1 VRSVALWLGS
11 PDRPLF
17 AWLDVPDDGLVHG
30 AAVICPSMG
39 LEAAY
44 STRGLRHLAHRLV
57 GAGWAALR
65 VDYAATGD
73 SAGAWTDTHL
83 VADWLAGV
91 RAGIEYVR
99 DLGVTR
105 TAVVGLR
112 IGATLA
118 AAELARGG
126 PVDDFVLWDPCA
138 SGRAFLREQTALS
151 AFRRDQAADWGVQR
165 VGESPA
171 SPERSEA
178 GSVEAPGAMFSA
190 ATVSDLTPVAISGTD
205 QGLATRELV
214 LGRRG
219 RSLPRALREHLTLP
233 HVDAAEVEGQEALYE
248 DLPETPW
255 AALDRIADWL
265 GEGNGPRVQIALPEA
280 GTSAVHRSDGRGG
293 VRERAMEFGPARL
306 FGMVSEPE
314 DQPDDHSRP
323 PPPTVIFLNVGLLNH
338 HGPDRLWVDLA
349 RACASGGHMRC
360 VRVDL
365 NGLGD
370 SPTRPGRAELLNFPV
385 DALEDISDVRRAVT
399 DDGGE
404 GVVLVGVCSGAD
416 HAVASALSQRATS
429 VCMANPAMSPTWWGG
444 ATARAPEPEEAE
456 SGASQSRGATAPWY
470 WRLLVRFKRLQG
482 ATRWIPNWGWWVA
495 KRWFMKGSPVRTLE
509 QLAQS
514 GVDVLLVTGRNE
526 EGRVPKGE
534 HRRLR
539 SLIAAGGVRREILP
553 HLEHSLL
560 DRESRDQAAEVLTGY
575 IVGFGRPASPSA
587 DA

>member
-1 VRSVALWLGS
+1 
-11 PDRPLF
+11 
-17 AWLDVPDDGLVHG
+17 
-30 AAVICPSMG
+30 MG

-57 GAGWAALR
+57 DAGWAALR
-65 VDYAATGD
+65 IDYAATGD
-73 SAGAWTDTHL
+73 SAGAWTDPHL

-91 RAGIEYVR
+91 REAIEYVR

-126 PVDDFVLWDPCA
+126 PVDDLVLWDPCA
-138 SGRAFLREQTALS
+138 SGRAFLREQSALS
-151 AFRRDQAADWGVQR
+151 AFRRDQAGHPGVQE
-165 VGESPA
+165 VGESPG
-171 SPERSEA
+171 SPEGIEE

-190 ATVSDLTPVAISGTD
+190 ATVSDLKPIAISETD

-214 LGRRG
+214 LGRKG
-219 RSLPRALREHLTLP
+219 RSFPRALRKRLTLP
-233 HVDAAEVEGQEALYE
+233 HVEAAEVEGQEALYE
-248 DLPETPW
+248 DLPVTPW
-255 AALDRIADWL
+255 SALDRIASWL
-265 GEGNGPRVQIALPEA
+265 GEGNGPLVQIALPDA
-280 GTSAVHRSDGRGG
+280 GTSAVHRSDGRCG
-293 VRERAMEFGPARL
+293 VRERAVEFGPARL
-306 FGMVSEPE
+306 FGMLSEPE
-314 DQPDDHSRP
+314 DDSGP
-323 PPPTVIFLNVGLLNH
+323 PAPTVIFLNVGLLSH

-349 RACASGGHMRC
+349 RACASGGRMRC

-370 SPTRPGRAELLNFPV
+370 SPTRPGRDEMLNFPV
-385 DALEDISDVRRAVT
+385 DALEDMSDIRRAVT
-399 DDGGE
+399 DDGGQ

-416 HAVASALSQRATS
+416 HAVASALSQRAAS
-429 VCMANPAMSPTWWGG
+429 VCMVNPAMSPTWWGG
-444 ATARAPEPEEAE
+444 ATALAPESQEAE
-456 SGASQSRGATAPWY
+456 SGDPQSQGVSAPWY
-470 WRLLVRFKRLQG
+470 WRLLARFKQLRG
-482 ATRWIPNWGWWVA
+482 VTRWIPNWGWWMA

-514 GVDVLLVTGRNE
+514 DVDVLLVTGRNE
-526 EGRVPKGE
+526 AGRVAKGE

-539 SLIAAGGVRREILP
+539 SLVSAGGVHRKIVP

-560 DRESRDQAAEVLTGY
+560 DRASRDQAAEILTGY
-575 IVGFGRPASPSA
+575 VVGLGRPASPSA

>member
-1 VRSVALWLGS
+1 LRRVRSVALWLGS
-11 PDRPLF
+11 SDRPLF

-65 VDYAATGD
+65 IDYAGTGD
-73 SAGAWTDTHL
+73 SAGAWSDANL

-126 PVDDFVLWDPCA
+126 PVDDFVLWDACA

-151 AFRRDQAADWGVQR
+151 AFRNDKAAEWRAQEG
-165 VGESPA
+165 GTSPS
-171 SPERSEA
+171 SPEGIEE
-178 GSVEAPGAMFSA
+178 GSVEGPGAMFSA
-190 ATVSDLTPVAISGTD
+190 ATVSDLTPIAIGGTD
-205 QGLATRELV
+205 QDLATRELV

-219 RSLPRALREHLTLP
+219 RSLPRALRERLTLP
-233 HVDAAEVEGQEALYE
+233 QVDAAEVEGQEALYD
-248 DLPETPW
+248 DLPVTPW
-255 AALDRIADWL
+255 AALDRMAEWL
-265 GEGNGPRVQIALPEA
+265 AEGNGPPVQIALPDA
-280 GTSAVHRSDGRGG
+280 GTSAVHRSEGRGA
-293 VRERAMEFGPARL
+293 VRERAVEFGPSRL
-306 FGMVSEPE
+306 FGILSEPE
-314 DQPDDHSRP
+314 DGGGRP
-323 PPPTVIFLNVGLLNH
+323 APTVIFLNVGLLSH

-349 RACASGGHMRC
+349 RACAGSGRMRC

-370 SPTRPGRAELLNFPV
+370 SPTRPGRAELVNFPV
-385 DALEDISDVRRAVT
+385 DALEDMSDIRRAVT

-416 HAVASALSQRATS
+416 HAVASALNHRATA
-429 VCMANPAMSPTWWGG
+429 VCMVNPAMSPAWWGG
-444 ATARAPEPEEAE
+444 TTVRPPEPEEAE
-456 SGASQSRGATAPWY
+456 SGHPQAPGATMPWF
-470 WRLLVRFKRLQG
+470 WRLRVRFKGLRG
-482 ATRWIPNWGWWVA
+482 VTAWIPNWGWWVA

-514 GVDVLLVTGRNE
+514 GVDVLLATGRNE
-526 EGRVPKGE
+526 AGRVAKGE

-539 SLIAAGGVRREILP
+539 SLVAAGGVHREVVP
-553 HLEHSLL
+553 YLEHSLL
-560 DRESRDQAAEVLTGY
+560 DRASRDQAAEILTAY
-575 IVGFGRPASPSA
+575 VVGLGRPVGPSA

>member
-1 VRSVALWLGS
+1 LWLGS

-44 STRGLRHLAHRLV
+44 ATRGMRHLAHRLV

-73 SAGAWTDTHL
+73 SAGAWTDPHL

-91 RAGIEYVR
+91 RGAIEYVR

-138 SGRAFLREQTALS
+138 SGRAFLREQTALA
-151 AFRRDQAADWGVQR
+151 AFGRDQAAEWGVQH
-165 VGESPA
+165 GGGSLG
-171 SPERSEA
+171 SPERREE

-190 ATVSDLTPVAISGTD
+190 ATVSDLTPIAISGTEG
-205 QGLATRELV
+205 GLARRELV
-214 LGRRG
+214 LGRKG
-219 RSLPRALREHLTLP
+219 RSLPRALRERLTLP
-233 HVDAAEVEGQEALYE
+233 HVEAADVEGQEALYE
-248 DLPETPW
+248 DLPVTPW
-255 AALDRIADWL
+255 AGLDRIADWL
-265 GEGNGPRVQIALPEA
+265 GEANGPLVQITLPEA
-280 GTSAVHRSDGRGG
+280 GTTAVHRGDGRCG
-293 VRERAMEFGPARL
+293 VRERVMELGPARL

-314 DQPDDHSRP
+314 DQPEDRGGP
-323 PPPTVIFLNVGLLNH
+323 PPPTVIFLNVGLINH

-370 SPTRPGRAELLNFPV
+370 SPTRPGRAELVNFPP
-385 DALEDISDVRRAVT
+385 DALADISDVRRAVT

-416 HAVASALSQRATS
+416 HAVASALAQRATS
-429 VCMANPAMSPTWWGG
+429 VCMANPAMTPTWWGG
-444 ATARAPEPEEAE
+444 ATARAPEPEVAE
-456 SGASQSRGATAPWY
+456 SDDSRSRPATAPWY
-470 WRLLVRFKRLQG
+470 WRILVRFKRLQTVTG
-482 ATRWIPNWGWWVA
+482 WIPNWGWWMA

-514 GVDVLLVTGRNE
+514 GADVLLVTGRNE
-526 EGRVPKGE
+526 AERVAKGE

-539 SLIAAGGVRREILP
+539 SLVSAGGVRREIVP
-553 HLEHSLL
+553 YLEHSLL
-560 DRESRDQAAEVLTGY
+560 DRASRDQAAEILSGY
-575 IVGFGRPASPSA
+575 VVGLGTSAGPSA

>member
-1 VRSVALWLGS
+1 VSSVALWLGS

-17 AWLDVPDDGLVHG
+17 AWLDMPDDGLVHG

-57 GAGWAALR
+57 DAGWAALR
-65 VDYAATGD
+65 IDYAATGD
-73 SAGAWTDTHL
+73 SAGAWTDPHL
-83 VADWLAGV
+83 VAEWLAGV
-91 RAGIEYVR
+91 REAIEYVR

-112 IGATLA
+112 LGATLA

-126 PVDDFVLWDPCA
+126 PVDDFVLWDPCV
-138 SGRAFLREQTALS
+138 SGRAFLREQSALS
-151 AFRRDQAADWGVQR
+151 AFRRDPAAGSGVQE
-165 VGESPA
+165 VGESPG
-171 SPERSEA
+171 SPEETEE

-190 ATVSDLTPVAISGTD
+190 ATVSDLKPLAIGETD

-214 LGRRG
+214 LGRKG
-219 RSLPRALREHLTLP
+219 RSLPRALRQRLTLP
-233 HVDAAEVEGQEALYE
+233 HVEAAEVDGQEALYE
-248 DLPETPW
+248 DLPVTPW
-255 AALDRIADWL
+255 TALDRIALWL
-265 GEGNGPRVQIALPEA
+265 GEGDGPLAQIALPDA
-280 GTSAVHRSDGRGG
+280 GTSAVHRGDGPRG
-293 VRERAMEFGPARL
+293 VRERAVEFGPARL
-306 FGMVSEPE
+306 FGMLSEPE
-314 DQPDDHSRP
+314 DHGGP
-323 PPPTVIFLNVGLLNH
+323 PAPTVIFLNVGLLSH

-349 RACASGGHMRC
+349 RACASGGRMRC

-370 SPTRPGRAELLNFPV
+370 SPTRPGRAELVNFPV
-385 DALEDISDVRRAVT
+385 DALEDMSDIRRAVT

-416 HAVASALSQRATS
+416 HAIASALSQRATS
-429 VCMANPAMSPTWWGG
+429 VCMVNPAMSPTWWGG
-444 ATARAPEPEEAE
+444 ATALAPESEEAE
-456 SGASQSRGATAPWY
+456 PGDTQSRGVTAPWF
-470 WRLLVRFKRLQG
+470 WRLLARFKQLRG
-482 ATRWIPNWGWWVA
+482 VTRWIPNWGWWIA

-514 GVDVLLVTGRNE
+514 DVDVLLVTGRNE
-526 EGRVPKGE
+526 AGRVAKGE

-539 SLIAAGGVRREILP
+539 SLVSAGGVHREIVP

-560 DRESRDQAAEVLTGY
+560 DRASRDQAAEILTGY
-575 IVGFGRPASPSA
+575 VVGLGAPARPSA

>member
-1 VRSVALWLGS
+1 VSSVALWLGS
-11 PDRPLF
+11 PDRALF
-17 AWLDVPDDGLVHG
+17 AWLDLPADGLVRG

-57 GAGWAALR
+57 DAGWAALR
-65 VDYAATGD
+65 IDYAATGD
-73 SAGAWTDTHL
+73 SAGAWTDPHL

-91 RAGIEYVR
+91 REAIEYVR

-112 IGATLA
+112 LGATLA
-118 AAELARGG
+118 AAELAQGG

-138 SGRAFLREQTALS
+138 SGRAFLREQAALS
-151 AFRRDQAADWGVQR
+151 AFRRDRAADGGVEH
-165 VGESPA
+165 VEESSG
-171 SPERSEA
+171 SPERVGD

-190 ATVSDLTPVAISGTD
+190 ATVSDLTPVAIGGSD
-205 QGLATRELV
+205 ERLATRELV

-219 RSLPRALREHLTLP
+219 RSLPRALRERVTLP
-233 HVDAAEVEGQEALYE
+233 HVEAAEVEGQEALYE
-248 DLPETPW
+248 DLPVTPW

-265 GEGNGPRVQIALPEA
+265 GEDNGPPVQIALPDAES
-280 GTSAVHRSDGRGG
+280 SAVLRTDGPNG

-306 FGMVSEPE
+306 FGMLSEPE
-314 DQPDDHSRP
+314 DQPDDDSGP
-323 PPPTVIFLNVGLLNH
+323 AAPTVIFLNVGLLSH

-349 RACASGGHMRC
+349 RACASGGRMRC

-370 SPTRPGRAELLNFPV
+370 SPTRPGRAELVNFPV
-385 DALEDISDVRRAVT
+385 DALEDMSDIRRAVT

-429 VCMANPAMSPTWWGG
+429 VCMVNPAMSPTWWGG
-444 ATARAPEPEEAE
+444 ATARAPEPEEAG
-456 SGASQSRGATAPWY
+456 SGDPQSRGPSSPWF
-470 WRLLVRFKRLQG
+470 WRLLARFKRLRG
-482 ATRWIPNWGWWVA
+482 ATRWVPNWGWWMA

-509 QLAQS
+509 HLEQS

-526 EGRVPKGE
+526 AGRVAKGE

-539 SLIAAGGVRREILP
+539 SLVSAGGVHRQLVP

-560 DRESRDQAAEVLTGY
+560 DRASRDQAAEILTAY
-575 IVGFGRPASPSA
+575 VVGLGKPARPSA